1 MSEDSVVENRG
12 FPGDAAQAVADKVGA
27 DMHADDH
34 VTRALGIR
42 IVQMAPGYVRMT
54 MTVRNDMLNSFRIC
68 HGGLITTLADSAFA
82 YACNSY
88 NRLTLAAGIAV
99 DFLAPA
105 KEGDLLTAEA
115 KEISRNGRTGIYDV
129 TVTNQNNE
137 QVAVLRGRAH
147 EVRNRTSIP

>member
-82 YACNSY
+82 YACNSVHSSDWPS
-88 NRLTLAAGIAV
+88 ADHQGEAV
-99 DFLAPA
+99 RPGGSGVMARGWSTMAPVF
-105 KEGDLLTAEA
+105 G
-115 KEISRNGRTGIYDV
+115 SS
-129 TVTNQNNE
+129 
-137 QVAVLRGRAH
+137 VAR
-147 EVRNRTSIP
+147 